1 MKHTYYQPV
10 AMTSRWR
17 LPEALPGRRILV
29 AIWAWL

>member
-1 MKHTYYQPV
+1 MKHTYYQP
-10 AMTSRWR
+10 AEPSRRWR